1 MSDLD
6 LVIENATVY
15 DGVSPEPRSCRV
27 GVKGERI
34 AWVDAEGSNA
44 AEAEQ
49 RIDAHGLVLCPGF
62 IDTHASTGFG
72 YRFPNAADHKLFQ
85 GVTTEVIGNCGIS
98 PAPIGEE
105 HVAEIQELAEQ
116 VGFDFDWRSLG
127 QWFAAVES
135 YGLPINGATYA
146 GHGTVRAGICG
157 AGEEASE
164 AELLAM
170 EGVIEGAM
178 RDGALGMST
187 GLVYAPGSFA
197 DTDEIVRM
205 AKVVARHGGRY
216 VSHIRNER
224 EGLEAAVAE
233 VIEVS
238 RRAKLPALVS
248 HLKAAERSNWG
259 KIPGVI
265 EGIERARSEG
275 VNVTFEVYPYGA
287 VSTKLRTFIPKAA
300 LAGGVP
306 AMLERLHQAEW
317 RQRSLEW
324 LDGRGTDYDAM
335 VMITESF
342 PEEAS
347 LPDEQSAT
355 RGLSI
360 ADLASRRDQAPGET
374 VVDLLLAD
382 PEAWIVYHCINEA
395 DLDTA
400 LLWPDS
406 IVCSDS
412 WSYPVNAPNQIG
424 DPHPRTF
431 GAFTRFL
438 ERWSLAEERLPLGA
452 AIRKMTSLP
461 AQFLGFTDRGRIQEG
476 CFADLALLDPAAVR
490 ERATYTEP
498 RQFSEGTER
507 VWVNGELMLEQGHL
521 VTSRPGRILRNRHD
535 RVTHS

>member
-1 MSDLD
+1 MTDRLD
-6 LVIENATVY
+6 FVIENATVY

-27 GVKGERI
+27 GVAGERI
-34 AWVDAEGSNA
+34 AWVDADGGNA
-44 AEAEQ
+44 MDAER
-49 RIDAHGLVLCPGF
+49 RIDAQGLVLCPGF

-105 HVAEIQELAEQ
+105 HVGEIEELAEQ
-116 VGFDFDWRSLG
+116 VGFEFDWRTLG

-135 YGLPINGATYA
+135 YGLPINGGTYA
-146 GHGTVRAGICG
+146 GHGTVRSGICG
-157 AGEEASE
+157 AGEAASE
-164 AELLAM
+164 ADLTAM
-170 EGVIEGAM
+170 EEVFAGAM

-197 DTDEIVRM
+197 DTDEIVRL
-205 AKVVARHGGRY
+205 ARVVARHGGRY

-224 EGLEAAVAE
+224 EGLEASVAE
-233 VIEVS
+233 VIEIS
-238 RRAKLPALVS
+238 RRANLPALVS

-265 EGIERARSEG
+265 EGIERARAEG
-275 VNVTFEVYPYGA
+275 VDVTFEVYPYGA

-317 RQRSLEW
+317 RQRSVEW
-324 LDGRGTDYDAM
+324 LDGRGTDYDGM
-335 VMITESF
+335 VMITDSLA
-342 PEEAS
+342 EEGIV
-347 LPDEQSAT
+347 T

-360 ADLASRRDQAPGET
+360 AEVASRRERTPGDT
-374 VVDLLLAD
+374 VVDVLHAD
-382 PEAWIVYHCINEA
+382 PEAWIVYHCINEE
-395 DLDTA
+395 DLDA
-400 LLWPDS
+400 AILWPDS

-438 ERWSLAEERLPLGA
+438 ERWSLADGRIPLGA
-452 AIRKMTSLP
+452 AIRKVTSLP
-461 AQFLGFTDRGRIQEG
+461 ARFLGLTERGRIAEG
-476 CFADLALLDPAAVR
+476 CFADLVLLDPSAVR

-507 VWVNGELMLEQGHL
+507 VWVNGEPMLEEGRL
-521 VTSRPGRILRNRHD
+521 AARRPGHILRTRHD
-535 RVTHS
+535 QATHS